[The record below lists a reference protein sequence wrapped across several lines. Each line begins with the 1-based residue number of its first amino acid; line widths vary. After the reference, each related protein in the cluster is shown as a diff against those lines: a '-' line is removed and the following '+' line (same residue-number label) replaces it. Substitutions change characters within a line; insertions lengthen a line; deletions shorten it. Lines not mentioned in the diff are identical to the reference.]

1 MCITRYCV
9 VLSCVAGFLLA
20 ENVRADHPTIAFGSE
35 SAGPIG
41 TIATAPLPKG
51 AWGGGLRTEYV
62 NFDRFSDAELKNK
75 ATMGIE
81 DVHSVDSLTN
91 TSISIAHGITDDLTV
106 SARLSHV
113 KRKNIREGEIEDGD
127 AEAHDHGDSSGIG
140 DLLVLGQFR
149 FLDGSELDASL
160 LGGVKAPTGTTNN
173 KDGGEKLETEFQ
185 PGTGSWDFVIGA
197 SASFNSGRTGLHGNV
212 LYNLTTEGSQ
222 DTEIGN
228 AFFYNFGVTYTLLS
242 DNRHSDEG
250 HSHSHLTW
258 DAMLELNGETR
269 KKNEIDNVNEDN
281 SGGDLLFLSP
291 GVRLSSSDGWSAF
304 LSVGFPVHD
313 DLNGVQTDV
322 DYRVVGGV
330 GVAF

>member
-20 ENVRADHPTIAFGSE
+20 EDVRADHPTIAFGSE

-62 NFDRFSDAELKNK
+62 NFHRFSDAELKNK
-75 ATMGIE
+75 AAMGIE

-91 TSISIAHGITDDLTV
+91 TSISIAHGITDNLTV

-149 FLDGSELDASL
+149 FLDGSMLDASL

-173 KDGGEKLETEFQ
+173 KDGGVKLETEFQ

-197 SASFNSGRTGLHGNV
+197 SASLNSGRTGLHGNV

-242 DNRHSDEG
+242 E
-250 HSHSHLTW
+250 TW
-258 DAMLELNGETR
+258 DAILELNGETR

>member
-1 MCITRYCV
+1 V
-9 VLSCVAGFLLA
+9 VLSFVTGFLLA

-35 SAGPIG
+35 SAGPVG

-75 ATMGIE
+75 GAKGIE

-113 KRKNIREGEIEDGD
+113 KRKDIREGEIEDGD
-127 AEAHDHGDSSGIG
+127 TEAHGHGDSSRIG
-140 DLLVLGQFR
+140 DLLLLGQFR
-149 FLDGSELDASL
+149 FLDGSMLDASL
-160 LGGVKAPTGTTNN
+160 LGGVKAPTGKTNE

-185 PGTGSWDFVIGA
+185 PGTGSWDFVFGA
-197 SASFNSGRTGLHGNV
+197 SASLNSGRTGLHGNV

-222 DTEIGN
+222 NTEIGN
-228 AFFYNFGVTYTLLS
+228 AFFYNLGVTYTLLTA
-242 DNRHSDEG
+242 NRHSDEE
-250 HSHSHLTW
+250 HSHTHMTW
-258 DAMLELNGETR
+258 DVMLELNGESR
-269 KKNEIDNVNEDN
+269 KKNEINNANEDN
-281 SGGDLLFLSP
+281 SGGELLFLSP

-304 LSVGFPVHD
+304 LCLSVFPY
-313 DLNGVQTDV
+313 TMI
-322 DYRVVGGV
+322 
-330 GVAF
+330 